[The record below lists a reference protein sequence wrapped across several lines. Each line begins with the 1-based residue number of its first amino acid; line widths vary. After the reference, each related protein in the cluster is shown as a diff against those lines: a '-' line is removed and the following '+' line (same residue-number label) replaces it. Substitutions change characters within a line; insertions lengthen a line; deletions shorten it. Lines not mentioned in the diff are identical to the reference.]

1 MSLRL
6 RPWSTGFGAVLVVAV
21 AVVAAAAWAGTRAEP
36 TPTPAAVPLEQ
47 ACRLVLAYR
56 EAEVGPAVLA
66 ARADLRSVV
75 HGLPADGT
83 PAQLAVRAYA
93 DATLGPPT
101 AGPARYLEGA
111 DAACRRLGVPLYAW

>member
-1 MSLRL
+1 M
-6 RPWSTGFGAVLVVAV
+6 AVAVVLVVAV
-21 AVVAAAAWAGTRAEP
+21 AAAVAWSGSRADP
-36 TPTPAAVPLEQ
+36 VPPRAAVPLER

-75 HGLPADGT
+75 HGLPVDGS
-83 PAQLAVRAYA
+83 PAQVAVRAYA

-101 AGPARYLEGA
+101 AGPARYLQAA
-111 DAACRRLGVPLYAW
+111 DVACRRLGVPLYAW